1 MGSYDGR
8 LYVVTTTLPGV
19 DQAEQLAAVLVE
31 RGLAVCAQVGS
42 GLTTCYRW
50 QGRTEYAQEVGLV
63 LKVRDDR
70 LQACLQFL
78 RTEHPY
84 DVPQLTAWPV
94 TLVDEAYG
102 RWAWGED
109 A

>member
-50 QGRTEYAQEVGLV
+50 QGRT
-63 LKVRDDR
+63 
-70 LQACLQFL
+70 
-78 RTEHPY
+78 
-84 DVPQLTAWPV
+84 
-94 TLVDEAYG
+94 
-102 RWAWGED
+102 
-109 A
+109 